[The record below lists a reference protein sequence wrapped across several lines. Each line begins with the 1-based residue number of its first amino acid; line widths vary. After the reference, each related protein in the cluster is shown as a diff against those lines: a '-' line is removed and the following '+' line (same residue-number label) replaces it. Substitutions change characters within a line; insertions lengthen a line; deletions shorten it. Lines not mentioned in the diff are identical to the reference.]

1 MSPWQSF
8 HLLGPH
14 VIIYKVGLIVLALC
28 SSLSYLEKQYKA
40 QRRCYYHQEATV
52 PPWDNHS
59 PRSPG
64 HADPIWIPL
73 AEEEWWYFK
82 VKMFRGRS
90 CSSWY
95 VGPRIQIPTFLI
107 LSTQL
112 GHNWVMTMTIWAASR
127 MPYSNLTKMMTKN
140 IANLT

>member
-8 HLLGPH
+8 HLRGPH
-14 VIIYKVGLIVLALC
+14 VIMYKAGIIVLALC

-40 QRRCYYHQEATV
+40 ERRCYCHQQATV
-52 PPWDNHS
+52 PLWDNHS

-73 AEEEWWYFK
+73 VEAEWWYFK
-82 VKMFRGRS
+82 VKMLKGRP

-95 VGPRIQIPTFLI
+95 VGPRTQIPAFLI

-112 GHNWVMTMTIWAASR
+112 GHNSVMTMTIRAASR
-127 MPYSNLTKMMTKN
+127 MLCSNLTKMLTENM
-140 IANLT
+140 ANLT